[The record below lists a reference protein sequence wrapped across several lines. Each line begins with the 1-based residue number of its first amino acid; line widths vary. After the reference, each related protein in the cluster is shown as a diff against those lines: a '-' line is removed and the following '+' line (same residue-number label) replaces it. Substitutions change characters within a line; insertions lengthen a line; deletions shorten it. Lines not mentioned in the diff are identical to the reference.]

1 MSRKVREIGEF
12 PKGKKWGDNY
22 YCEICTK
29 SDRSSDYSFRKLS
42 LGYGLIQCLACGRW
56 VCLNCWDEKTGLCKI
71 CSKSVSNSSDSLTSK
86 IKQLERRISALEKI
100 IHTCPNCGALIVNPK
115 AKFCGVCGERIS

>member
-1 MSRKVREIGEF
+1 MSRKFRELGEL
-12 PKGKKWGDNY
+12 PHGKDWADAY
-22 YCEICTK
+22 YCEICTEWG
-29 SDRSSDYSFRKLS
+29 R
-42 LGYGLIQCLACGRW
+42 LGYDFDFGLVQCPECGRW
-56 VCLNCWDEKTGLCKI
+56 VCKKCWNEEAALCKI
-71 CSKSVSNSSDSLTSK
+71 CSKNVLSSSDSLSSK

>member
-1 MSRKVREIGEF
+1 MSRKVRELGEL
-12 PKGKKWGDNY
+12 PPGKEWDDEY
-22 YCEICTK
+22 YCEICT
-29 SDRSSDYSFRKLS
+29 DDNY
-42 LGYGLIQCLACGRW
+42 LGSTLYQCPECGRW
-56 VCLNCWDEKTGLCKI
+56 VCSSCWDEKTGLCKI
-71 CSKSVSNSSDSLTSK
+71 CSKGVSSSSDSLTSK